1 MPLLRPMFRC
11 RHLGDDRPRLRVV
24 LLRVPVGLKVD
35 QKVVVP
41 AGIWVDKCH
50 DDGLLDSDCC
60 SNFPKCH
67 QRLVWE

>member
-11 RHLGDDRPRLRVV
+11 RHLGDDRQQLPVV
-24 LLRVPVGLKVD
+24 PLRVPVGLKVD

-41 AGIWVDKCH
+41 AGIWVGKCH

-67 QRLVWE
+67 QHLVWE

>member
-11 RHLGDDRPRLRVV
+11 RHLGDYRQRLPVV

-50 DDGLLDSDCC
+50 DDGLDCC

-67 QRLVWE
+67 QHLVWE